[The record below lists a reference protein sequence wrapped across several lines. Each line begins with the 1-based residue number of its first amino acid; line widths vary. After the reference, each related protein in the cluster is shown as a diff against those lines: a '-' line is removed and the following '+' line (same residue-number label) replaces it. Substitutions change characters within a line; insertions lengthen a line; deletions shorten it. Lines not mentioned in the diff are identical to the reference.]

1 MAPTLRVGDNAGVN
15 SEERRRRG
23 PRFWI
28 GLGLLLAGLALLAWI
43 AWQLWGTNWQS
54 RKTHERLIEELN
66 SACAGGEELADSD
79 KGPVIGIVRI
89 PEFGKKYQVPL
100 LEGTTDEVLAAGF
113 GHLEDTQL
121 MGERGN
127 FVIAGHRVTHGEPLR
142 DMPELE
148 PGDEVIIDT
157 CVKTYTYELTS
168 GGEDLRV
175 PFTAGWVL
183 DRLPHNPSGG
193 VEPKQVEGQKLL
205 TLTTC
210 AELFH
215 TDDRLVAFGVLKSV
229 APRD

>member
-1 MAPTLRVGDNAGVN
+1 MALSLRVGDNAGVK
-15 SEERRRRG
+15 SEERRRR

-28 GLGLLLAGLALLAWI
+28 GLGLLLAGLGLLAWI

-66 SACAGGEELADSD
+66 SACADGQKVKRSD
-79 KGPVIGIVRI
+79 KGEVIGIVRI
-89 PEFGKKYQVPL
+89 PELGRKYRVPL
-100 LEGTTDEVLAAGF
+100 LEGTSDEVLAAGF
-113 GHLEDTQL
+113 GHIEDTQL
-121 MGERGN
+121 MGQRGN

-142 DMPELE
+142 DMPDLE

-157 CVKTYTYELTS
+157 CDRSYTYVLTS
-168 GGEDLRV
+168 GGDDLRV

-183 DRLPHNPSGG
+183 DRLPKNPSGG
-193 VEPKQVEGQKLL
+193 VQPKQVEGQKLL

-215 TDDRLVAFGVLKSV
+215 TDDRLVAFGVLKKV
-229 APRD
+229 APRG